1 MMCGYINSKKNKMKK
16 FKYQIIVLLIGIV
29 FSSCQEEVKDIEIY
43 NLPVYKN
50 LYLVGDATPAGWD
63 INKPSPMT
71 VSPDNAFEF
80 TWEGQL
86 TPGQFKIPVSTGNW
100 GTDFFMPV
108 ADGESDLSKTACKLI
123 KGGNPDQKWVITDNT
138 KGAYKITVNIENLES
153 PTIKFEL
160 K

>member
-1 MMCGYINSKKNKMKK
+1 MKK
-16 FKYQIIVLLIGIV
+16 FKYKIIVLLIGIL
-29 FSSCQEEVKDIEIY
+29 FSSCQEEVKDIQIY
-43 NLPVYKN
+43 NIPVYKN

-71 VSPDNAFEF
+71 VNPENEFEF

-86 TPGQFKIPVSTGNW
+86 SPGQFKIPVSVGNW
-100 GTDFFMPV
+100 SADFFMPI
-108 ADGESDLSKTACKLI
+108 ADGESDLSKTSCKLI
-123 KGGNPDQKWVITDNT
+123 KGGNPDQKWVITDTT
-138 KGAYKITVNIENLES
+138 KGLYKLTVNIENLDN

>member
-1 MMCGYINSKKNKMKK
+1 MMHSFINSKKNKMKK
-16 FKYQIIVLLIGIV
+16 IKYQIIVLLIGIV
-29 FSSCQEEVKDIEIY
+29 FSSCQEEVKDIKVY

-71 VSPDNAFEF
+71 VNPENTFEF

-86 TPGQFKIPVSTGNW
+86 TPGQFKIPVSVGNW
-100 GTDFFMPV
+100 SADFFMPV
-108 ADGESDLSKTACKLI
+108 ADGESDLSKTSCKLI
-123 KGGNPDQKWVITDNT
+123 KGGNPDHKWVITEST
-138 KGAYKITVNIENLES
+138 KGKYKITLNIENLDS